1 MVKFSNW
8 VVAVVVLL
16 TKGCNESNE
25 FFLAC
30 RDELEI
36 ENEKV
41 EESILTFAEVKNQK
55 TYNITHEK
63 D

>member
-1 MVKFSNW
+1 M
-8 VVAVVVLL
+8 VLL